1 MLGVEKKGRQMPII
15 SRLSNTSLRMVE
27 LPTLPLTMAL
37 YKVWIMCCLRP
48 CHPHLHS
55 FPERSHIFLWQG
67 TLKISV
73 KGPDS
78 HVHEH
83 MGSETRVHI
92 TSSAV
97 LRTVQS
103 VTLSIAQGP
112 LLLCTFADLKFSI
125 SPGDCELP
133 PASFHLSIWLHLL
146 PIFPYLLKIND
157 LLLAAFLDLQH
168 YYSVII
174 FTCIFCYLNV
184 FPHSSA
190 LNTIY

>member
-1 MLGVEKKGRQMPII
+1 MEKKGRQMPII

-133 PASFHLSIWLHLL
+133 PASFHLSI
-146 PIFPYLLKIND
+146 
-157 LLLAAFLDLQH
+157 
-168 YYSVII
+168 
-174 FTCIFCYLNV
+174 
-184 FPHSSA
+184 
-190 LNTIY
+190 

>member
-1 MLGVEKKGRQMPII
+1 
-15 SRLSNTSLRMVE
+15 
-27 LPTLPLTMAL
+27 
-37 YKVWIMCCLRP
+37 MCCLRP

-67 TLKISV
+67 TLKIYV

-83 MGSETRVHI
+83 VGSATRVHI

-146 PIFPYLLKIND
+146 PIFQYLLKIND

-190 LNTIY
+190 LKHYLLDLYFESLVFPKPIRKVVRYTFLWWWILSGFNSPLSVEKP